1 MEARMEIIIG
11 ILVFLFILG
20 LFSSGKEEKYLSQM
34 LSGNQ
39 NMTMLTHRNLL

>member
-20 LFSSGKEEKYLSQM
+20 LFSSGKEEKYKKKDKTKLSKKNIIRQP
-34 LSGNQ
+34 Q
-39 NMTMLTHRNLL
+39 N